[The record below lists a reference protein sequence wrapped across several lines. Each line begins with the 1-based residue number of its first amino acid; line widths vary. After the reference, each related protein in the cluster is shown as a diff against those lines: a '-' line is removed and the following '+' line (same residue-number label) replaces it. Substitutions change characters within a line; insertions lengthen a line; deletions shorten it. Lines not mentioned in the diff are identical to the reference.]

1 MSSDQGLQYF
11 SKAGLAK
18 LKEEIEYCKTAVRQE
33 IAQRLEYAKSLGDL
47 SENSE
52 YQEAK
57 ESQMLNESRIAELEA
72 TLRSAIVVEKSTASD
87 AVQIGSQVTIEAI
100 DSGAHTSFFI
110 VGANEASPAEQKI
123 SHESPLGQ
131 ALLQHTKGDT
141 IEVHTPKG
149 SVRYKIMEIV

>member
-1 MSSDQGLQYF
+1 MSTDQDSQYF
-11 SKAGLAK
+11 SKEGLAK
-18 LKEEIEYCKTAVRQE
+18 LKQEREDCKTKIRQE

-57 ESQMLNESRIAELEA
+57 ESQMLNESHIAELEA
-72 TLRSAIVVEKSTASD
+72 TLRRAILVEKNTTTD
-87 AVQIGSQVTIEAI
+87 VVQIGSRVDIEAV
-100 DSGAHTSFFI
+100 DGGARMTFCV

-131 ALLQHTKGDT
+131 ALLKHKKGD
-141 IEVHTPKG
+141 VVDVRTPKG
-149 SVRYKIMEIV
+149 LVRYKIVEVT

>member
-1 MSSDQGLQYF
+1 MSLDINLQYF
-11 SKAGLAK
+11 SKEGLAK
-18 LKEEIEYCKTAVRQE
+18 LKAELEHCKTAVRQE

-57 ESQMLNESRIAELEA
+57 ESQMLNESHIAELEA
-72 TLRSAIVVEKSTASD
+72 TLRGAILVEKNSTSD
-87 AVQIGSQVTIEAI
+87 AVQIGSQVAIEAI
-100 DSGAHTSFFI
+100 DGGVRTSFFI

-131 ALLQHTKGDT
+131 ALLQHKVGDT
-141 IEVHTPKG
+141 IEVRTPKG
-149 SVRYKIMEIV
+149 SVRYKIMEIT